1 MQRLTSF
8 LLARRFIV
16 WVLLLLLLGWGWQ
29 TAPFDGGVWRWGNF
43 ERDPV
48 PVDAIPNIGENQQIV
63 FTEWMGRS
71 PQDVE
76 DQVTYPLT
84 VSLLGLPGVRTIRS
98 YSYFGFSTVYVIFE
112 DDVEFYWSRSRL
124 LEKLSSLPRGTLP
137 SDANPTLGPD
147 ATALGQVY
155 WYTLEGRD
163 AEGNPTGGWDLH
175 ELRSV
180 QDWQVRYALMATPG
194 IAEVASAGGYLREYQ
209 IDVNPDAMHAHRVS
223 LQQVYQ
229 AVRNSNREVGA
240 KVVELNRA
248 EYFMRGLGW
257 VEELEDLEQ
266 AVIRSVD
273 GVAVRIADVA
283 HVTLGPAQRRG
294 ALDKGGAE
302 AVGGVAVVQHGANPL
317 QALQGLKKKI
327 AEISP
332 GLPRKT
338 LANGVES
345 QLTIVPFY
353 DRSGLIQETLGTL
366 EKAISEEVLVT
377 IMVVLLLLMRWRA
390 ALLVSATLPIVVLL
404 CFVCMKLAGV
414 DANIVAL
421 SGIAIAIGTIV
432 DVAIVLT
439 ENIQQRLDDQAT
451 SGPQLHV
458 RAATDPQGTTPHP
471 TLALS
476 NRIDAVRKAVGEVGP
491 ALVTAILTTVIGFLP
506 VFSMTGA
513 EGKLFQPLAWTKTF
527 ALIGSAMVAILV
539 LPTLAVTVLRPRA
552 KPKQKNEGLLSAVFR
567 PTTWVNLALFAIVG
581 WYLASH
587 WAPLGIERPA
597 TNFAFVLILVGGLLV
612 AFRLFERAYPTI
624 LTWCL
629 RHKALFLTLPAAIV
643 IFGAASWLGWKGA
656 FQWLPRSLNAIGLP
670 GDSLEQ
676 SQTWQSAEA
685 AFPGLGREFMP
696 PLDEGSFL
704 YMPTTAPHAS
714 IGEAL
719 DVLRKLDMAI
729 LSVPEVR
736 TAVGKIG
743 RADSAL
749 DPAPVSMIETIIE
762 IKPEYQTDAD
772 GKLHRN
778 WRDHIH
784 SMEDVWDEI
793 LSVTKLPGVTSA
805 PWLQPIGARLVMLQT
820 GMRAPMGVKVLGPD
834 LATIEKVALQIE
846 EYLKQVPSVNAATV
860 FADRVIGK
868 PYLEFDIDRAAAAR
882 HGVSVAAVLDVLET
896 ALGGKTVTYTVE
908 GRERYPVRVRY
919 PRERRNDLHQMQR
932 VLVPL
937 PSGAQIPLNQL
948 ATLRYTQGPQA
959 IKTEDT
965 FPVAYVI
972 FDRKPGRAEVDVV
985 EDCQAFLS
993 QKMEN
998 DWQLPAGVSYRFAG
1012 SYEHQLRASRT
1023 LAIVLPLALALILV
1037 VLYLQFRA
1045 IATTLMVF
1053 SGVFVA
1059 WAGGFLLLW
1068 LYANPNFLNFEVA
1081 GTAMRDLFQIGPRN
1095 LSVAVWVGFLALFG
1109 IATDDGVLIGTYI
1122 RQTLKDR
1129 RPQKKEDVRAAVLEA
1144 GRRRCR
1150 PCLMTTA
1157 TTLLALLPV
1166 LSSTGRGAD
1175 VMVPMALP
1183 SFGGMLI
1190 AIITMFVVPVLSCAV
1205 EERRLKKTSASKP

>member
-1 MQRLTSF
+1 MQKLTSF

-16 WVLLLLLLGWGWQ
+16 WVLLLLLLGWGWHV
-29 TAPFDGGVWRWGNF
+29 APFDGGMWRWGNL

-137 SDANPTLGPD
+137 VDANPTLGPD

-163 AEGNPTGGWDLH
+163 ADGNPTGGWDLH
-175 ELRSV
+175 ELRSA
-180 QDWQVRYALMATPG
+180 QDWVVRYALMATPG
-194 IAEVASAGGYLREYQ
+194 IAEVASCGGYLREYQ
-209 IDVNPDAMHAHRVS
+209 IDVNPDAMHAHRVT

-257 VEELEDLEQ
+257 VEKLEDLEQ

-273 GVAVRIADVA
+273 GVAVRITDVA

-317 QALQGLKKKI
+317 QALQALKAKI
-327 AEISP
+327 EQISP

-345 QLTIVPFY
+345 QLAIVPFY

-404 CFVCMKLAGV
+404 CLICMKLAGV

-439 ENIQQRLDDQAT
+439 ENIQQRLDRQAEKKNHLKPAD
-451 SGPQLHV
+451 GDVAP
-458 RAATDPQGTTPHP
+458 
-471 TLALS
+471 ALI
-476 NRIDAVRKAVGEVGP
+476 NRTEAVRQAVAEVGP
-491 ALVTAILTTVIGFLP
+491 ALVTAILTTVLGFLP

-527 ALIGSAMVAILV
+527 ALIGAALVAILV
-539 LPTLAVTVLRPRA
+539 LPTLAVSLLRPRR
-552 KPKQKNEGLLSAVFR
+552 R
-567 PTTWVNLALFAIVG
+567 PPAGSWWQRMASPATMVNLFLFAVVG

-587 WAPLGIERPA
+587 WQPLGVERQA
-597 TNFAFVLILVGGLLV
+597 SNFTFVIVLVGGLLL
-612 AFRLFERAYPTI
+612 AFRLFELAYPFI
-624 LTWCL
+624 LRWCL
-629 RHKALFLTLPAAIV
+629 RNKALFLVLPTIIV
-643 IFGAASWLGWKGA
+643 LLGAASWMGWSTV
-656 FQWLPRSLNAIGLP
+656 FNWIPRSLNAVGLP
-670 GDSLEQ
+670 GDSLQQ
-676 SQTWQSAEA
+676 SNTWQKAEA

-714 IGEAL
+714 IGEAM

-729 LSVPEVR
+729 LTVPEVK

-762 IKPEYQTDAD
+762 IKPEYHTDED

-784 SMEDVWDEI
+784 SMNDVWDEI
-793 LSVTKLPGVTSA
+793 LAVTRLPGVTSA

-834 LATIEKVALQIE
+834 LQTIEQVALQVE
-846 EYLKQVPSVNAATV
+846 EYLKQIPSVNPATV

-868 PYLEFDIDRAAAAR
+868 PYLEFDIDRKAAAR

-896 ALGGKTVTYTVE
+896 ALGGKTMTFTVE

-919 PRERRNDLHQMQR
+919 PRERRNDLEQMQK

-972 FDRKPGRAEVDVV
+972 FDRNPGHAEVDVV
-985 EDCQAFLS
+985 EDCQAFLD
-993 QKMEN
+993 QQMEN
-998 DWQLPAGVSYRFAG
+998 GWQLPAGVSYRFAG

-1045 IATTLMVF
+1045 ITTTLMVF

-1068 LYANPNFLNFEVA
+1068 LYAQPGFLDFSV
-1081 GTAMRDLFQIGPRN
+1081 GDTAMRDLFQIGPRN

-1122 RQTLKDR
+1122 RQNLKER
-1129 RPQKKEDVRAAVLEA
+1129 QPRKKDDVRAAVLEA

-1183 SFGGMLI
+1183 SFGGMVI

-1205 EERRLKKTSASKP
+1205 EERRLKKNLSVKN

>member
-1 MQRLTSF
+1 MQKLTSF

-16 WVLLLLLLGWGWQ
+16 WVMLLLLLGWGWH
-29 TAPFDGGVWRWGNF
+29 TAPFDSGIWRLGNF
-43 ERDPV
+43 ERNPV

-98 YSYFGFSTVYVIFE
+98 YSYFGFSTVYIIFE

-137 SDANPTLGPD
+137 IDANPTLGPD

-163 AEGNPTGGWDLH
+163 ADGNPTGGWDLH
-175 ELRSV
+175 ELRSE
-180 QDWQVRYALMATPG
+180 QDWVVRYALMSTPG
-194 IAEVASAGGYLREYQ
+194 IAEVASCGGYLREYQ
-209 IDVNPDAMHAHRVS
+209 IDVNPDAMHAHRVT

-317 QALQGLKKKI
+317 EALNALKAKI
-327 AEISP
+327 DEISP
-332 GLPRKT
+332 GLRRKT

-439 ENIQQRLDDQAT
+439 ENIQQRLDQQAT
-451 SGPQLHV
+451 EQSKLKPADGGVAPPVIH
-458 RAATDPQGTTPHP
+458 RTE
-471 TLALS
+471 
-476 NRIDAVRKAVGEVGP
+476 AVRQAVAEVGP
-491 ALVTAILTTVIGFLP
+491 ALVTAILTTVLGFLP

-527 ALIGSAMVAILV
+527 ALIGSALVAILI
-539 LPTLAVTVLRPRA
+539 LPTLAVTILRPRA
-552 KPKQKNEGLLSAVFR
+552 KPKPAEKTKPSAVTRFLR
-567 PTTWVNLALFAIVG
+567 SLASPSTWVNLALFAVVG
-581 WYLASH
+581 WYLAGH
-587 WAPLGIERPA
+587 WAPLGMERQA
-597 TNFAFVLILVGGLLV
+597 SNFVFVLVLVGGLLI
-612 AFRLFERAYPTI
+612 AFRLFELAYPTI
-624 LTWCL
+624 LRWCL
-629 RHKALFLTLPAAIV
+629 RNKALFLLLPAAIV
-643 IFGAASWLGWKGA
+643 IFGAASWLGWKNA
-656 FQWLPRSLNAIGLP
+656 FQWLPRSLNAVGLP
-670 GDSLEQ
+670 GDALEQ
-676 SQTWQSAEA
+676 SETWQQAEET
-685 AFPGLGREFMP
+685 FPGLGREFMP

-714 IGEAL
+714 IGEAM
-719 DVLRKLDMAI
+719 DVLSKLDMAI
-729 LSVPEVR
+729 LSVPEVE

-749 DPAPVSMIETIIE
+749 DPAPVSMVETIIE
-762 IKPEYQTDAD
+762 IKPEYSTDED
-772 GKLHRN
+772 GNLQRN
-778 WRDHIH
+778 WREEIH

-793 LSVTKLPGVTSA
+793 LAATRLPGVTSA

-834 LATIEKVALQIE
+834 LQTIEKVALQIE
-846 EYLKQVPSVNAATV
+846 DFLKQIPSVNPATV

-868 PYLEFDIDRAAAAR
+868 PYLEFDIDREAAAR

-896 ALGGKTVTYTVE
+896 ALGGKTVTFTVE

-919 PRERRNDLHQMQR
+919 PRERRNDLQQMQE

-937 PSGAQIPLNQL
+937 PSGAQIPLSQL

-972 FDRKPGRAEVDVV
+972 FDRNPGRAEVDVV
-985 EDCQAFLS
+985 EDCQAFLAEQM
-993 QKMEN
+993 QK

-1045 IATTLMVF
+1045 ITTTLMVF

-1068 LYANPNFLNFEVA
+1068 MYAQPGFLDFDVG

-1129 RPQKKEDVRAAVLEA
+1129 QPRKKEDVREAVLAA
-1144 GRRRCR
+1144 GKRRCR

-1183 SFGGMLI
+1183 SFGGMVI
-1190 AIITMFVVPVLSCAV
+1190 AIITMFVVPVLTCAV
-1205 EERRLKKTSASKP
+1205 EERRLKKHLAHSSK

>member
-1 MQRLTSF
+1 MHKLTSF

-16 WVLLLLLLGWGWQ
+16 WVMLLLLLGWGWH
-29 TAPFDGGVWRWGNF
+29 TAPFDGGIWRMGNF

-98 YSYFGFSTVYVIFE
+98 YSYFGFSSVYVIFE

-137 SDANPTLGPD
+137 TDANPTLGPD

-163 AEGNPTGGWDLH
+163 EAGNPTGGWDLH

-180 QDWQVRYALMATPG
+180 QDWQVRYALMSTPG

-317 QALQGLKKKI
+317 QALQALKEKI
-327 AEISP
+327 AQISL

-377 IMVVLLLLMRWRA
+377 VMVVLLLLMRWRA

-439 ENIQQRLDDQAT
+439 ENIQQRLDRQAT
-451 SGPQLHV
+451 SS
-458 RAATDPQGTTPHP
+458 PHLKP
-471 TLALS
+471 ADGGQPSALGH
-476 NRIDAVRKAVGEVGP
+476 RIEAVRQAVSEVGP
-491 ALVTAILTTVIGFLP
+491 ALVTAILTTVLGFLP

-527 ALIGSAMVAILV
+527 ALLGSAVIAILI
-539 LPTLAVTVLRPRA
+539 LPTLAVSILRPRS
-552 KPKQKNEGLLSAVFR
+552 K
-567 PTTWVNLALFAIVG
+567 
-581 WYLASH
+581 
-587 WAPLGIERPA
+587 
-597 TNFAFVLILVGGLLV
+597 
-612 AFRLFERAYPTI
+612 
-624 LTWCL
+624 
-629 RHKALFLTLPAAIV
+629 
-643 IFGAASWLGWKGA
+643 
-656 FQWLPRSLNAIGLP
+656 
-670 GDSLEQ
+670 
-676 SQTWQSAEA
+676 
-685 AFPGLGREFMP
+685 
-696 PLDEGSFL
+696 
-704 YMPTTAPHAS
+704 
-714 IGEAL
+714 
-719 DVLRKLDMAI
+719 
-729 LSVPEVR
+729 
-736 TAVGKIG
+736 
-743 RADSAL
+743 
-749 DPAPVSMIETIIE
+749 
-762 IKPEYQTDAD
+762 
-772 GKLHRN
+772 
-778 WRDHIH
+778 
-784 SMEDVWDEI
+784 
-793 LSVTKLPGVTSA
+793 VT
-805 PWLQPIGARLVMLQT
+805 
-820 GMRAPMGVKVLGPD
+820 
-834 LATIEKVALQIE
+834 
-846 EYLKQVPSVNAATV
+846 
-860 FADRVIGK
+860 
-868 PYLEFDIDRAAAAR
+868 
-882 HGVSVAAVLDVLET
+882 
-896 ALGGKTVTYTVE
+896 
-908 GRERYPVRVRY
+908 
-919 PRERRNDLHQMQR
+919 
-932 VLVPL
+932 
-937 PSGAQIPLNQL
+937 
-948 ATLRYTQGPQA
+948 
-959 IKTEDT
+959 
-965 FPVAYVI
+965 
-972 FDRKPGRAEVDVV
+972 
-985 EDCQAFLS
+985 
-993 QKMEN
+993 
-998 DWQLPAGVSYRFAG
+998 
-1012 SYEHQLRASRT
+1012 
-1023 LAIVLPLALALILV
+1023 
-1037 VLYLQFRA
+1037 
-1045 IATTLMVF
+1045 
-1053 SGVFVA
+1053 
-1059 WAGGFLLLW
+1059 
-1068 LYANPNFLNFEVA
+1068 
-1081 GTAMRDLFQIGPRN
+1081 
-1095 LSVAVWVGFLALFG
+1095 
-1109 IATDDGVLIGTYI
+1109 
-1122 RQTLKDR
+1122 
-1129 RPQKKEDVRAAVLEA
+1129 
-1144 GRRRCR
+1144 
-1150 PCLMTTA
+1150 
-1157 TTLLALLPV
+1157 
-1166 LSSTGRGAD
+1166 
-1175 VMVPMALP
+1175 
-1183 SFGGMLI
+1183 
-1190 AIITMFVVPVLSCAV
+1190 
-1205 EERRLKKTSASKP
+1205 